1 MHAAD
6 WKAGLSSS
14 AVGSLEREVFEA
26 YAQNGLQV
34 MEISLPWEMYAS
46 IPWKDVQRLSAETG
60 VEVRSIHLPFLPFAE
75 NDLSSLDAQVRQNT
89 VQGHTELMA
98 LASEI
103 GTRIAVVHPSAEP
116 IPAGERADRLQYTR
130 ESLAK
135 LAENAEKYG
144 VTVAVENLP
153 RTCIGNCTAE
163 MRFLLTADE
172 RLRLCFDTNH
182 LLGEKNADYIRAL
195 GQYFINIHVSD
206 YDFVDER
213 HWLPYEGKTDWVEL
227 VTLLEDA
234 GYEGPFLYE
243 VPRHIP
249 SGLNRRNLTY
259 ADYRA
264 NYEACVNKRPAPRII

>member
-1 MHAAD
+1 MRATD
-6 WKAGLSSS
+6 WKPGLSSS

-34 MEISLPWEMYAS
+34 MEISLPWEMYPTIA
-46 IPWKDVQRLSAETG
+46 WRDVQRFASDAG

-75 NDLSSLDAQVRQNT
+75 NDLSSLDAQVRRNT
-89 VQGHTELMA
+89 VRNHTELIA
-98 LASEI
+98 RASEI

-116 IPAGERADRLQYTR
+116 IPGEERTDRLQYTQ

-135 LAENAEKYG
+135 LAETAANYG
-144 VTVAVENLP
+144 ATVAVENLP

-163 MRFLLTADE
+163 MRFLLKADE

-195 GQYFINIHVSD
+195 GRYFINIHVSD

-227 VTLLEDA
+227 VTLLEEA

-249 SGLNRRNLTY
+249 SGLNRRSLVY
-259 ADYRA
+259 ADYRE
-264 NYEACVNKRPAPRII
+264 NYEACVHKRIAPKIV

>member
-1 MHAAD
+1 MRATE
-6 WKAGLSSS
+6 WKPGLSSS
-14 AVGSLEREVFEA
+14 AVNSLEREVFDA

-34 MEISLPWEMYAS
+34 MEISLPWEMYPS
-46 IPWKDVQRLSAETG
+46 IAWKDVQRFASDAG
-60 VEVRSIHLPFLPFAE
+60 VEVRSLHLPFLPFAE
-75 NDLSSLDAQVRQNT
+75 NDLSALDAQVRRNT
-89 VQGHTELMA
+89 VAAHTELIA
-98 LASEI
+98 RASEI
-103 GTRIAVVHPSAEP
+103 GTRVAVVHPSAEP
-116 IPAGERADRLQYTR
+116 IPVGERPDRLHYTQ

-135 LAENAEKYG
+135 LAENAAKYG
-144 VTVAVENLP
+144 ATVAAENLP

-163 MRFLLTADE
+163 MRFLLEADE

-195 GQYFINIHVSD
+195 GTYFINIHVSD
-206 YDFVDER
+206 YDFIDER
-213 HWLPYEGKTDWVEL
+213 HWLPYEGKTDWIEL
-227 VTLLEDA
+227 VTLLEEA

-259 ADYRA
+259 ADYRV